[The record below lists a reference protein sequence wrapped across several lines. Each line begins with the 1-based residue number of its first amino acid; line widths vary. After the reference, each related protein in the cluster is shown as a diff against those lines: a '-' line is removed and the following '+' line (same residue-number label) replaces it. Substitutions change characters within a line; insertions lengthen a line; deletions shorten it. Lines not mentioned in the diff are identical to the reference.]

1 MKKNT
6 LRTIVVGTAL
16 VAAVSVA
23 GTAFAFG
30 GYGRTSAA
38 APNAAAPGD
47 ATCVISSVPSD
58 ADPSDLTPVEI
69 ADLQYLREEEKLA
82 HDVYTALYEQWGLRT
97 FSNIAASEQRHTD
110 AVEALLAAYGVEDD
124 VDESALGQF
133 EDDKLQ
139 ALYDE
144 LISRGS
150 ESLASAIEVGI
161 LVEKVDIADIDEQI
175 ANTSND
181 AILQVYENL
190 RFGSENHLSAFS
202 KVYERFT
209 DNSAEDVTL

>member
-23 GTAFAFG
+23 GTAFAF

-190 RFGSENHLSAFS
+190 RSGSENHLSAFS

>member
-1 MKKNT
+1 MNRNS
-6 LRTIVVGTAL
+6 LRTVIAGTAL
-16 VAAVSVA
+16 VAALSVA

-30 GYGRTSAA
+30 GYGRTPSTDSRAVT
-38 APNAAAPGD
+38 PGD
-47 ATCVISSVPSD
+47 ASCVISSVPSD
-58 ADPSDLTPVEI
+58 ADASDLTSTEI

-97 FSNIAASEQRHTD
+97 FSSIATSEQRHSD
-110 AVEALLAAYGVEDD
+110 AVEALLEAYGVKDD
-124 VDESALGQF
+124 VDEGALGQF
-133 EDDKLQ
+133 DNDELQ

-144 LISRGS
+144 LIARGS

-161 LVEKVDIADIDEQI
+161 LVERVDIADIDEQI
-175 ANTSND
+175 ANTENE

-190 RFGSENHLSAFS
+190 RSGSENHLSAFS

-209 DNSAEDVTL
+209 GGSAEDVVL